1 MEKKSRIR
9 YMEIGTSTTSP
20 TENKKRKE
28 VEIKIPKKENIIFI
42 GSEMY
47 YDSFW
52 LKMMFIS
59 AAHVLTNIPEK
70 FRPAD
75 KNTIAYVDNGYTH
88 AEKLTLDYLREKKGY
103 EIIKLTSS
111 ADIVS
116 CFSKDR
122 NEYKLQD
129 VAFFSHGVIG
139 EISLNYWSAK
149 EIILNKDLLPQIPKN
164 SFSPNG
170 RIYSYACRTGISE
183 DDWGRGFENVEDARP
198 ESSLAQVMSNYF
210 GIEVHAFLKRS
221 FYGDVLREKAQSITI
236 SSILKKER
244 EKKDGQLS
252 KIPPDHEALPHEGL
266 AASWNPFSGPK
277 REGTDN
283 YALWRKKGGLKLP
296 VSADTPSGLPSG
308 MRVFHPKI

>member
-1 MEKKSRIR
+1 MENKNKIK
-9 YMEIGTSTTSP
+9 YKQVGTSTTSSV
-20 TENKKRKE
+20 ENKKRKE
-28 VEIKIPKKENIIFI
+28 IEIIIPKKENIIFI

-103 EIIKLTSS
+103 EITKLTSS

-129 VAFFSHGVIG
+129 VAFFSHGLIG
-139 EISLNYWSAK
+139 KIALNYRAK
-149 EIILNKDLLPQIPKN
+149 DINFEKSTLSNIKRNIFLSSGK
-164 SFSPNG
+164 
-170 RIYSYACRTGISE
+170 IYSYACRTGISI
-183 DDWGRGFENVEDARP
+183 DDYFLGFKNEKDAKP
-198 ESSLAQVMSNYF
+198 EFSLAQMMSNHF

-221 FYGDVLREKAQSITI
+221 FYGDVIREQAQSHTI
-236 SSILKKER
+236 SSTLKKER
-244 EKKDGQLS
+244 ES
-252 KIPPDHEALPHEGL
+252 KEGRLIQIPPDHEALPHEGL
-266 AASWNPFSGPK
+266 ADSWNLLSGPK

-283 YALWRKKGGLKLP
+283 YALWCKKGGLKLP
-296 VSADTPSGLPSG
+296 TSADTPTGLSDE
-308 MRVFHPKI
+308 MRIFHPQA